1 MKSRVCFFID
11 DDLLMDLKYYAGKY
25 GVTKSTMMRMCVLA
39 LLREIKRKEDTNAKE
54 EEEERFNRP

>member
-25 GVTKSTMMRMCVLA
+25 GVTMSTMMRMCVLT

-54 EEEERFNRP
+54 E

>member
-11 DDLLMDLKYYAGKY
+11 DDLLMDLKYYARKY

-54 EEEERFNRP
+54 EERFNRP

>member
-11 DDLLMDLKYYAGKY
+11 DDLLMDLKYYTGEY
-25 GVTKSTMMRMCVLA
+25 GVTMSTMMRMCVLT

-54 EEEERFNRP
+54 EERFNRP

>member
-54 EEEERFNRP
+54 EERFNRP

>member
-11 DDLLMDLKYYAGKY
+11 DELLMDLKYYAGKY
-25 GVTKSTMMRMCVLA
+25 GVTMSTMMRMCVLT

-54 EEEERFNRP
+54 EERFNRP